1 MGNHQST
8 DDERESEPTPQQIE
22 ERMEAIRQSWSPL
35 ARRNRHVMGEWRVR
49 ALEPLATETRDRRGA
64 T

>member
-1 MGNHQST
+1 MGNQST
-8 DDERESEPTPQQIE
+8 DDEREPEPTPQQIE

-49 ALEPLATETRDRRGA
+49 ALEPLAVQTRDRRAG